1 MAVCACGR
9 IELSCCVIIRCR
21 MFGQCTG
28 VQWRGFGNMEEDV
41 IQVEVE
47 YWLWLEWLWWSFMN
61 KISIRGS
68 ANGIYVDYVEH
79 EMKDMWAYNL
89 SNGQSVWHGPGQRQ
103 MMRMEREVGG

>member
-1 MAVCACGR
+1 
-9 IELSCCVIIRCR
+9 
-21 MFGQCTG
+21 
-28 VQWRGFGNMEEDV
+28 
-41 IQVEVE
+41 
-47 YWLWLEWLWWSFMN
+47 MN

-89 SNGQSVWHGPGQRQ
+89 SNGQSVGHGPGQRE